1 MPGRAVPCD
10 LPTPVICV
18 WYRIGVLHVLPYQ
31 TVRKAL
37 LPADREQWE
46 ITVVVSWR
54 AMLFLRNNDRI
65 DFGELERRVSLE
77 ITKLPSSTPSLPEG
91 GEPHAVVSRL
101 DANTRHADTTGET
114 KMTDERTARRSLRS
128 RLSVWIWAVLH
139 ARVLLRRAV
148 AAVYTAE
155 DANQRIGGIE
165 DRVRVLINQ
174 VEHRRTTIEDLSG
187 RLDTLTTTMT
197 PMPWRLAAL
206 TSEVSAL
213 SEYFLTLTKAINE
226 QILALRGEILFQQR
240 RLTRLGMPAATRPVE
255 SSAAGI
261 VEQHLDSLYLAFED
275 VFRGSRTD
283 IKSRLVPYVDPLLIA
298 GAGQKDKPIIDIG
311 CGRGEWLELLK
322 DNGFSAYGIDINT
335 MMVERSLSFGLDA
348 RHADLMAHL
357 HSIEDAARGAVT
369 AFHVVEHL
377 PFGTL
382 VDFLDEALRVL
393 MPGGVLI
400 LETPNP
406 ETMRVG
412 ATTFYNDPT
421 HRNPLMPEV
430 LRFIVQHR
438 GFSEVEVLKLHP
450 FTQGLLQEKTAD
462 AEMLNEVLFGPQD
475 YAILA
480 RHP

>member
-1 MPGRAVPCD
+1 MPS
-10 LPTPVICV
+10 
-18 WYRIGVLHVLPYQ
+18 Q
-31 TVRKAL
+31 TVYA
-37 LPADREQWE
+37 
-46 ITVVVSWR
+46 
-54 AMLFLRNNDRI
+54 
-65 DFGELERRVSLE
+65 
-77 ITKLPSSTPSLPEG
+77 
-91 GEPHAVVSRL
+91 
-101 DANTRHADTTGET
+101 
-114 KMTDERTARRSLRS
+114 
-128 RLSVWIWAVLH
+128 
-139 ARVLLRRAV
+139 
-148 AAVYTAE
+148 AE
-155 DANQRIGGIE
+155 DANQRIGVIE
-165 DRVRVLINQ
+165 DRVNVLISQ
-174 VEHRRTTIEDLSG
+174 LEHRRATIEDLSG

-206 TSEVSAL
+206 TSDLAALTSEVSAQP
-213 SEYFLTLTKAINE
+213 EYFSTLTKAIDV

-240 RLTRLGMPAATRPVE
+240 RLTRLGVPAATRPVDE
-255 SSAAGI
+255 FAAGM
-261 VEQHLDSLYLAFED
+261 VEQRLDSLYLAFED

-283 IKSRLVPYVDPLLIA
+283 IKSRLVPYVDPLSIA
-298 GAGQKDKPIIDIG
+298 GTGQKDKPIIDIG

-322 DNGFSAYGIDINT
+322 ENGFNAYGIDINT

-357 HSIEDAARGAVT
+357 HSIEDTARSGVT

-382 VDFLDEALRVL
+382 VDFLDEAFRVL
-393 MPGGVLI
+393 IPGGVLI

-462 AEMLNEVLFGPQD
+462 AEMLNGVLFGPQD

-480 RHP
+480 RRP